1 MTPPRIVP
9 YASIFK
15 WLAQVWSL
23 AGWILKCCSDGLWLL
38 ILGVGACLPTLLF
51 LYQPG
56 WWYRIQGQQPVSHS
70 ILTLLW
76 KGTLLQELILET
88 RVMPPFH
95 CCSYSSLCPFPGS
108 VRTRQDCSSASALSK
123 RKHIADNYSVTKYSR
138 LFWLITVFV
147 SPLSTCKCKQKKSYN
162 FFENEGKK
170 KLKYGI
176 TETWRLPTKWDT
188 LYNCAEKAA
197 LKITMIIPASDPV
210 PGWLF

>member
-95 CCSYSSLCPFPGS
+95 CCSWLSENQAGLQFCFCIKQEE
-108 VRTRQDCSSASALSK
+108 THCRQ
-123 RKHIADNYSVTKYSR
+123 
-138 LFWLITVFV
+138 LFSNKIQQTFLAHHCFCF
-147 SPLSTCKCKQKKSYN
+147 S
-162 FFENEGKK
+162 FE
-170 KLKYGI
+170 Y
-176 TETWRLPTKWDT
+176 
-188 LYNCAEKAA
+188 
-197 LKITMIIPASDPV
+197 M
-210 PGWLF
+210 